1 MNILGINYSHDASA
15 CLIVNSKVVM
25 AIEEEKMSRIKQDKG
40 WPVHAISKI
49 LQSAGLTPAD
59 IDVVAF
65 GGHAYAY
72 NGVNETKYRFSKDPA
87 DKRAEIRDRIMTYY
101 RLKKSTISE
110 SNQLLFVDEIRK
122 QGFTKATVKFYN
134 HHLCH
139 AYSAFYAAPFTSDL
153 LITADGYGD
162 NEAFNYYTF
171 DSVKGIIPLQI
182 NDHSTSI
189 GQFYSSITKLL
200 GFRPMRHEG
209 KITGLAAFGKSTGLV
224 ALFRSL
230 FKYDENGKFIRF
242 PFTPAG
248 KFKIDPDQ
256 LAHLSLREKIN
267 FYTSEN
273 ETARE
278 YSYNAVVMYNW
289 IKKVTEGHT
298 KEDIAYA
305 CQLVTE
311 EVVVGH
317 TKKILNEYFPGKKVK
332 VCLAG
337 GLFANVRVNQELY
350 EMNEVENIF
359 IQPAM
364 GDAGLSLGAAM
375 MHDISLH
382 KDVSTELYRFKTT
395 FIGPDYADE
404 VESFVKTVGAEF
416 EVRLMDQPA
425 KEIAQLINDNVIIGF
440 WHGAMEWGPRAL
452 GHRSMILNTF
462 DRKVNDTLNQR
473 LNRTEFMPF
482 APSVIDYM
490 VKTYM
495 PAYEENCPA
504 ADYMTIT
511 YDVDPK
517 YHEQLQAVVHVDGT
531 ARPQVVTKETNP
543 YYYDII
549 DEFYKLSGCGAI
561 VNTSF
566 NVHEEPI
573 VSTPATAFKALKDD
587 RIDVLIL
594 DNYLLRK
601 K

>member
-72 NGVNETKYRFSKDPA
+72 NGVNETKFRFSKDPA

-101 RLKKSTISE
+101 RLKKSTISD
-110 SNQLLFVDEIRK
+110 SNQLLFVEEIRK

-171 DSVKGIIPLQI
+171 DSVKGITPLQI

-224 ALFRSL
+224 ALFRGL
-230 FKYDENGKFIRF
+230 FKYDESGKFIRF

-404 VESFVKTVGAEF
+404 VESFLNTVGAEF

-543 YYYDII
+543 YYYAII

>member
-25 AIEEEKMSRIKQDKG
+25 AIEEEKMSRVKQDKG

-49 LQSAGLTPAD
+49 LQSAGLSPSD

-72 NGVNETKYRFSKDPA
+72 NGVNETKFRFSKNPA

-101 RLKKSTISE
+101 HLKKTTISN
-110 SNQLLFVDEIRK
+110 SNQQLFEDEVRK
-122 QGFTKATVKFYN
+122 QGFTKAIVKFYN

-139 AYSAFYAAPFTSDL
+139 AYSAFYAAPFTSDII
-153 LITADGYGD
+153 ITADGYGD
-162 NEAFNYYTF
+162 NEAFNYYSF
-171 DSVKGIIPLQI
+171 DTVNGIKPLQI
-182 NDHSTSI
+182 NDHSKSI
-189 GQFYSSITKLL
+189 GQFYSAITKLL

-209 KITGLAAFGKSTGLV
+209 KITGLAAFGKPTELV
-224 ALFRSL
+224 DLFRSL

-242 PFTPAG
+242 PFTPEG
-248 KFKIDPDQ
+248 KFKIDPAQ
-256 LAHLSLREKIN
+256 LAHLSLRERIN

-278 YSYNAVVMYNW
+278 YSYNAAVMLNW
-289 IKKVTEGHT
+289 IKKVTEGHS
-298 KEDIAYA
+298 KEDIAFA
-305 CQLVTE
+305 CQLITE
-311 EVVVGH
+311 EVVVAH
-317 TKKILNEYFPGKKVK
+317 TKKIIDQYFPGKKVK
-332 VCLAG
+332 LSLAG

-350 EMNEVENIF
+350 EMFEVENVF
-359 IQPAM
+359 VQPAM
-364 GDAGLSLGAAM
+364 GDAGLSLGAAI

-382 KDVSTELYRFKTT
+382 KDLSTELYRFKTT

-404 VESFVKTVGAEF
+404 VESFVKSQGPEY
-416 EVRLMDQPA
+416 EVRLMENPA

-495 PAYEENCPA
+495 PAYDETCPA

-531 ARPQVVTKETNP
+531 ARPQVVTKATNP

-549 DEFYKLSGCGAI
+549 DEFYKISGCGAI

-573 VSTPATAFKALKDD
+573 VSAPETAFKALKDD
-587 RIDVLIL
+587 RIDVLVL